1 MMPVLCFGQ
10 TNTTNNIVV
19 GGESNGIAIV
29 SFKENGMTYMG
40 KGVYEISKTG
50 GSAFIRT
57 TKLRIRCEKQIKN
70 FTTQNNLT
78 YKEINKEITKAGI
91 GIYPNATITYQTYN
105 KDGSIYTTS
114 SDKSSLKEEAK
125 KQLLELKKL
134 KDQSIIT
141 QEEYN
146 KAAAPHKKILL
157 GL

>member
-1 MMPVLCFGQ
+1 MFPIIVLGQ
-10 TNTTNNIVV
+10 TNTTNIEIK
-19 GGESNGIAIV
+19 ESGPIV
-29 SFKENGMTYMG
+29 SFKENGMTYLG
-40 KGVYEISKTG
+40 KGVYKVSKTG
-50 GSAFIRT
+50 GSALST
-57 TKLRIRCEKQIKN
+57 TSKLKSRCYKQIKN

-78 YKEINKEITKAGI
+78 YKEINEEITKAGF

-114 SDKSSLKEEAK
+114 SDESSLKEEAK
-125 KQLLELKKL
+125 KQLLDLKKL

-141 QEEYN
+141 QEEYD